1 MGRKVAAEKTMGL
14 TQTAASYKKF
24 GFISIE
30 PGITPLNMWVL
41 MYAAFVSIA
50 LATFDAF
57 GTPYVLSESI
67 GVPLAEQGFVVGRL
81 NVYTEILLLMVF
93 TPLGVLSDRIGR
105 RMIYAMGFGFLGLS
119 YALFPFASSVT
130 ELALIRVF
138 YSLGLAGVTGM
149 LATVIADYVV
159 PEHRGRIVGLTGMFN
174 GLGIVMSA
182 LLLAKLPS
190 VFVGLGYDNFEAGK
204 YTLYIVAGLCVVSAL
219 IVGGGL
225 HRGTPPEVK
234 ERPGA
239 RELFAA
245 SIQAATENPRIAV
258 AYASAF
264 VARGDLVVVG
274 TFLVL
279 WGKVAAVEGGMETAA
294 AIDAGRIP
302 FVIAQSAALIGAIA
316 AIFLIDRVHRMS
328 ALAGCMG
335 LAAIGYTF
343 LLFVDNPL
351 DSANIPFFILLGL
364 GQVAAFLGSTTL
376 IGKEAPA
383 EKRGAVVG
391 AFSVFGAMGILVM
404 SGTGGALFDAIDPRA
419 PFLVLGVMN
428 LVVMASAIYVRLKA
442 PGKAYLSTALT

>member
-1 MGRKVAAEKTMGL
+1 MEP
-14 TQTAASYKKF
+14 TQTKATYNYKKF
-24 GFISIE
+24 GFIGME
-30 PGITPLNMWVL
+30 PGIRPLHMWVL

-67 GVPLAEQGFVVGRL
+67 GVPLENQGSVVGRL
-81 NVYTEILLLMVF
+81 NVYTEIVLLMVF
-93 TPLGVLSDRIGR
+93 TPFGVLSDRIGR
-105 RMIYAMGFGFLGLS
+105 RAIYAFGFVCLGLS
-119 YALFPFASSVT
+119 YALFPYAGSVT
-130 ELALIRVF
+130 ELAGIRVL

-149 LATVIADYVV
+149 LATVIADYVI
-159 PEHRGRIVGLTGMFN
+159 PEHRGRMVGLTGLFN

-190 VFVGLGYDNFEAGK
+190 VFVSMGYDNYTAGQ
-204 YTLYIVAGLCVVSAL
+204 YTLTLVGGLCLLSGL
-219 IVGGGL
+219 IVGRGL
-225 HRGTPPEVK
+225 KAGTPPEVE
-234 ERPGA
+234 ERPDVRTLFGA
-239 RELFAA
+239 AINSA
-245 SIQAATENPRIAV
+245 KENPRIAV

-279 WGKVAAVEGGMETAA
+279 WGKVAAVDSGMETAA

-316 AIFLIDRVHRMS
+316 AIFFIDRVHRMT

-335 LAAIGYTF
+335 LAAVGYCM
-343 LLFVDNPL
+343 LLFVDDPL
-351 DSANIPFFILLGL
+351 DRANIPFFLLLGL

-383 EKRGAVVG
+383 DKRGAVVG

-404 SGTGGALFDAIDPRA
+404 SGTGGALFDAVDPRA
-419 PFLVLGVMN
+419 PFVVLGIMN
-428 LVVMASAIYVRLKA
+428 LVVMASAIYVRVKS

>member
-1 MGRKVAAEKTMGL
+1 MNSADSRPG
-14 TQTAASYKKF
+14 KF
-24 GFISIE
+24 WFISTE
-30 PGITPLNMWVL
+30 PGISRAHMLVL

-67 GVPLAEQGFVVGRL
+67 GVPLREQGAIVGRL

-105 RMIYAMGFGFLGLS
+105 RAIYAVGFVSLGAS
-119 YALFPFASSVT
+119 YALFPYAGSVT
-130 ELALIRVF
+130 ELAIIRVL

-159 PEHRGRIVGLTGMFN
+159 PEHRGRMVGLTGMFN
-174 GLGIVMSA
+174 GLGIVVSA

-190 VFVGLGYDNFEAGK
+190 VFVANGLDNFTAGQ
-204 YTLYIVAGLCVVSAL
+204 YTLTIVAGLCLLSAL
-219 IVGGGL
+219 IVGAGL
-225 HRGTPPEVK
+225 RRGAPPEVD
-234 ERPGA
+234 ERPDSK
-239 RELFAA
+239 ELFSAA
-245 SIQAATENPRIAV
+245 FNAARQNPRIAV

-302 FVIAQSAALIGAIA
+302 FVIAQSAALLGAVA
-316 AIFLIDRVHRMS
+316 AIFLIDRVHRMT

-335 LAAIGYTF
+335 LAALAYSL

-351 DSANIPFFILLGL
+351 DMANAPFFLFLGL

-383 EKRGAVVG
+383 EKRGAIVG
-391 AFSVFGAMGILVM
+391 AFSVAGALGILIM
-404 SGTGGALFDAIDPRA
+404 SGVGGNLFDLIDPRA
-419 PFLVLGVMN
+419 PFLLLGLMN
-428 LVVMASAIYVRLKA
+428 LVVMASAIYVRLTA
-442 PGKAYLSTALT
+442 PGRAYTSGKPRVRPAGA